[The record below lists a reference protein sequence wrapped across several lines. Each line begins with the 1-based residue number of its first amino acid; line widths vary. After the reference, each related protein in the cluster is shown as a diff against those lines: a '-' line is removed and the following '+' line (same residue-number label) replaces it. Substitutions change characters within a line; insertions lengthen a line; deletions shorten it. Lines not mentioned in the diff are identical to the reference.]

1 MAEFL
6 TGIIPNVVLR
16 SGQFWKAC
24 QETFQMV
31 GIVGALSVLIGI
43 PFGVLLFTTKPGNI
57 LQNRPVHFILNKICD
72 IFRSIPF
79 ILLAMILLGL
89 SRLVMGTAIGVK
101 GAIIPLTFATVPFLG
116 RQIEG
121 ALAEVPSGL
130 LEAAQAMGC
139 SPWEII
145 WRVYLKEA
153 TPGIARGV
161 TITLIS
167 LINFTAIAGAIGAGG
182 LGNFAIQ
189 YGHQKSLPDIMWT
202 VLLIIILMVS
212 LVQAIGNAVVKK
224 TTH

>member
-6 TGIIPNVVLR
+6 TSIMPHVVER
-16 SGQFWKAC
+16 SDQFWQAFR
-24 QETFQMV
+24 ETLQMV
-31 GIVGALSVLIGI
+31 GIVGVLAVVIGI
-43 PFGVLLFTTKPGNI
+43 PFGVLLFATKPGAI

-89 SRLVMGTAIGVK
+89 SRLIMGTGIGVK

-121 ALAEVPSGL
+121 ALSEVPAGL
-130 LEAAQAMGC
+130 LEAAQSMGC

-145 WRVYLKEA
+145 TRVYLKEA
-153 TPGIARGV
+153 IPGIARGV

-182 LGNFAIQ
+182 LGSFAIS
-189 YGHQKSLPDIMWT
+189 YGHSRGYTDIMWT
-202 VLLIIILMVS
+202 VLIIIIIMVS
-212 LVQAIGNAVVKK
+212 LVQTIGNAVVKK
-224 TTH
+224 TSH

>member
-1 MAEFL
+1 MAEL
-6 TGIIPNVVLR
+6 LNSVIPNVVLR
-16 SGQFWKAC
+16 SGQFWQAFR
-24 QETFQMV
+24 ETLQMV
-31 GIVGALSVLIGI
+31 GIVGVLAVLIGV
-43 PFGVLLFTTKPGNI
+43 PFGVLLFVTKSGGI
-57 LQNRPVHFILNKICD
+57 LQNGPIHFVLNKICD

-79 ILLAMILLGL
+79 ILLAVILFGL
-89 SRLVMGTAIGVK
+89 SRLVVGTAIGVK
-101 GAIIPLTFATVPFLG
+101 GAIIPLTIATVPFLG

-121 ALAEVPSGL
+121 ALSEVPSGL

-153 TPGIARGV
+153 IPGIARGV

-182 LGNFAIQ
+182 LGNFAIS
-189 YGHQKSLPDIMWT
+189 YGHGKNLPDIMWT
-202 VLLIIILMVS
+202 VLIVIILMVS
-212 LVQAIGNAVVKK
+212 IVQTIGNTVVKR

>member
-6 TGIIPNVVLR
+6 SSVIPNVMLR
-16 SGQFWKAC
+16 SGQFQKAFV
-24 QETFQMV
+24 ETLQMV
-31 GIVGALSVLIGI
+31 GVVGVLAILIGI
-43 PFGVLLFTTKPGNI
+43 PFGVLLFATKPGGI
-57 LQNRPVHFILNKICD
+57 LQNRPIHFILNKFCD

-116 RQIEG
+116 RQVEG

-139 SPWEII
+139 SPGEII
-145 WRVYLKEA
+145 TRVYLKEA
-153 TPGIARGV
+153 FPGIARGI
-161 TITLIS
+161 TITMIS

-182 LGNFAIQ
+182 LGTFAIQ
-189 YGHQKSLPDIMWT
+189 YGYQKTLPDIMWT
-202 VLLIIILMVS
+202 VLLLIILMVS
-212 LVQAIGNAVVKK
+212 LIQAVGNYVVKK

>member
-1 MAEFL
+1 MADILEQ
-6 TGIIPNVVLR
+6 IIPNVVAR
-16 SGQFWKAC
+16 SEQFWQAF
-24 QETFQMV
+24 QETLQMV
-31 GIVGALSVLIGI
+31 GIVGILAVLIGI
-43 PFGVLLFTTKPGNI
+43 PFGVLLFVTKPDGV
-57 LQNRPVHFILNKICD
+57 LANRPVHFILNKFCD

-101 GAIIPLTFATVPFLG
+101 GAIIPLTIATVPFLG

-121 ALAEVPSGL
+121 ALSSVPDGL

-153 TPGIARGV
+153 IPGIARGV
-161 TITLIS
+161 TITLVS

-182 LGNFAIQ
+182 LGSFAIS
-189 YGHQKSLPDIMWT
+189 YGHSRGYTDIMWT
-202 VLLIIILMVS
+202 VLLIIVIMVS
-212 LVQAIGNAVVKK
+212 IVQAIGNLVVKK